1 MKPMTPTSIA
11 NLRREYRNKPLVENQ
26 APADPLRLFEKWFQ
40 EALKVKALDVNAM
53 TLATVSPAGKPS
65 ARVVL
70 LKGYDHQGFVFF
82 TNYLSRK
89 GRDLDLHP
97 QACLHFFWPE
107 LSRQISLE
115 GAVRKVATW
124 ESDEYFQT
132 RPRDS
137 QLGAW
142 VSEQSRVIGSRKVL
156 EQRVKEFEKKFR
168 DQAVPRPPHWGGYRL
183 VPRTI
188 EFWKGQ
194 PSRLHDRLLYRKKDG
209 RGWSRERLAP

>member
-1 MKPMTPTSIA
+1 MATTSLA
-11 NLRREYRNKPLVENQ
+11 LLRREYRNKPLLEKE
-26 APADPLRLFEKWFQ
+26 APSDPLRLFEKWFR

-53 TLATVSPAGKPS
+53 TLATISPSGQPS

-70 LKGYDHQGFVFF
+70 LKGYDRKGFMFF
-82 TNYLSRK
+82 TNYLSHK
-89 GRDLDLHP
+89 GRDLEHHP
-97 QACLHFFWPE
+97 RACLHFFWPE
-107 LSRQISLE
+107 LSRQ
-115 GAVRKVATW
+115 VRLDGPAHKVAAW

-142 VSEQSRVIGSRKVL
+142 VSEQSRAIRDRKVL
-156 EQRVKEFEKKFR
+156 ERRMKEFEKKFR
-168 DQAVPRPPHWGGYRL
+168 DQAVPRPPHWGGFCL

-194 PSRLHDRLLYRKKDG
+194 PSRLHDRLVYRKKSG
-209 RGWSRERLAP
+209 GGWKRERLAP

>member
-1 MKPMTPTSIA
+1 MATTSLA
-11 NLRREYRNKPLVENQ
+11 LLRRVYRNKPLLESQ
-26 APADPLRLFEKWFQ
+26 APSDPLRLFEKWFQ
-40 EALKVKALDVNAM
+40 EALKVKAWDVNAM
-53 TLATVSPAGKPS
+53 TLATVSPSGRPS

-70 LKGYDHQGFVFF
+70 LKGFDRKGFLFF
-82 TNYLSRK
+82 TNYHSHK
-89 GRDLDLHP
+89 GRDLERHS
-97 QACLHFFWPE
+97 QASLLFFWPE
-107 LSRQISLE
+107 LSRQIRVDGS
-115 GAVRKVATW
+115 VRKVAVW

-142 VSEQSRVIGSRKVL
+142 VSEQSRVIRDRKVL
-156 EQRVKEFEKKFR
+156 EQRMKGFEEKFR

-194 PSRLHDRLLYRKKDG
+194 PSRLHDRLVYRKKSG
-209 RGWSRERLAP
+209 GGWKRERLAP